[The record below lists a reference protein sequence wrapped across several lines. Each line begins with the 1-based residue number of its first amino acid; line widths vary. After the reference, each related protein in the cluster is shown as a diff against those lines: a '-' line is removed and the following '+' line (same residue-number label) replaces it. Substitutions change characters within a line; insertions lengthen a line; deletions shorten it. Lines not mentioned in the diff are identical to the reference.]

1 MKLRLTLSLFSLV
14 LLSILIPCQKAD
26 AQGLRIIASNTA
38 MGALNGAMLGGASM
52 ALTNNSDDWRPLR
65 FGVGFGTIAG
75 LGLGIYDFSQSQ
87 GGVYTIDGVFNRAN
101 YTSQIILMDT
111 FYGAVIG
118 TLVGLAVTL
127 IVDEKVIY
135 GLQYGIGAGTWA
147 GFAFG
152 LVDAFAISRGPT
164 DFRYEDFDDYSSSQ
178 TRQNGILQMQVNS
191 GNTIGFGDLAFGRF
205 PDLSGN
211 GNHSQI
217 SAIVTLAS
225 WQVRF

>member
-1 MKLRLTLSLFSLV
+1 MKLRQTLSIFSIV
-14 LLSILIPCQKAD
+14 LLSTLILFQKAD

-52 ALTNNSDDWRPLR
+52 ALTNNDDLRPLR
-65 FGVGFGTIAG
+65 FGVGLGTIAG
-75 LGLGIYDFSQSQ
+75 LGLGIYDFSQAQ
-87 GGVYTIDGVFNRAN
+87 GGVYTIDGVFNRAS

-118 TLVGLAVTL
+118 TLVGMAVTL
-127 IVDEKVIY
+127 IMDEKLIY
-135 GLQYGIGAGTWA
+135 GLQYGVGAGTWV

-164 DFRYEDFDDYSSSQ
+164 EFRYEDFDEYSSSPA
-178 TRQNGILQMQVNS
+178 RQSGFIQMQINAGNS
-191 GNTIGFGDLAFGRF
+191 IGFGDIDFGHF
-205 PDLSGN
+205 PDLSGS
-211 GNHSQI
+211 GNRSQI
-217 SAIVTLAS
+217 SAIVTVAS

>member
-1 MKLRLTLSLFSLV
+1 MKLRLTLSLLSLV
-14 LLSILIPCQKAD
+14 LLSTLLPCQKAG

-52 ALTNNSDDWRPLR
+52 ALANSDDWRPLR

-75 LGLGIYDFSQSQ
+75 LGLGIYDFSQAQ
-87 GGVYTIDGVFNRAN
+87 GGVYTIDGVFNQAN

-118 TLVGLAVTL
+118 SLVGLAVTL

-135 GLQYGIGAGTWA
+135 GLQYGVGAGTWA

-164 DFRYEDFDDYSSSQ
+164 GFRYEDIGDYRSAPSG
-178 TRQNGILQMQVNS
+178 QNGMIQMQVNTKH
-191 GNTIGFGDLAFGRF
+191 TIGFGDVSIGRF
-205 PDLSGN
+205 PDLSGS
-211 GNHSQI
+211 GNRSQI
-217 SAIVTLAS
+217 SGIVTVAS

>member
-1 MKLRLTLSLFSLV
+1 MKMRQTLSILSIV
-14 LLSILIPCQKAD
+14 LLSTLVPYQKAN

-52 ALTNNSDDWRPLR
+52 ALTNNDDWRPLR

-75 LGLGIYDFSQSQ
+75 LGLGIYDFSQAQ

-118 TLVGLAVTL
+118 TLVGMAATL
-127 IVDEKVIY
+127 IMDEKLIY
-135 GLQYGIGAGTWA
+135 GLQYGVGAGTWV

-164 DFRYEDFDDYSSSQ
+164 EFRYEDFDEYSSSPA
-178 TRQNGILQMQVNS
+178 RQSGFIQMQINS
-191 GNTIGFGDLAFGRF
+191 GNSIGFGDLAFGHF
-205 PDLSGN
+205 PDLSGS
-211 GNHSQI
+211 GNRSQI
-217 SAIVTLAS
+217 SAIVTVAS

>member
-1 MKLRLTLSLFSLV
+1 MKLRLILSLLSLV
-14 LLSILIPCQKAD
+14 FLCTLIPFQKAA
-26 AQGLRIIASNTA
+26 AQGLRIIATNTA

-52 ALTNNSDDWRPLR
+52 AIANSNDLRPLR

-118 TLVGLAVTL
+118 TLVGTAATL
-127 IVDEKVIY
+127 IMDEKLIY
-135 GLQYGIGAGTWA
+135 GLQYGVGAGTWV

-164 DFRYEDFDDYSSSQ
+164 EFRYEDFDDYSSAPS
-178 TRQNGILQMQVNS
+178 RQSGMIQMQVNS
-191 GNTIGFGDLAFGRF
+191 GNSIGFGDIAFGRF
-205 PDLSGN
+205 PDLSVN

-217 SAIVTLAS
+217 SAIVTVAS
-225 WQVRF
+225 WQIRF